1 MKESEL
7 EAIREGIMAK
17 NSLELMKYMNPQL
30 QKPQLITSRLN
41 RKKYMRNSK
50 TNTAKTF

>member
-41 RKKYMRNSK
+41 RNICV
-50 TNTAKTF
+50 TAKL